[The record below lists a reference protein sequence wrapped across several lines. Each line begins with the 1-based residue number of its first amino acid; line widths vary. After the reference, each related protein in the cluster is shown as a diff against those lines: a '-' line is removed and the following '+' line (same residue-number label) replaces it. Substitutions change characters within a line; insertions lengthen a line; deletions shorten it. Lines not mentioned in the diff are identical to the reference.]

1 MKVDNGKVIHLTG
14 EEVEDAVLALLGL
27 ERGEGVVVGLF
38 CNEGGVEAEVTVQ
51 TQAPA
56 YDGPLRY
63 FAHLWPARD
72 WLTGTISGEGQTEE
86 DAT

>member
-1 MKVDNGKVIHLTG
+1 M
-14 EEVEDAVLALLGL
+14 
-27 ERGEGVVVGLF
+27 VGLF